1 MEFKLVLSDPETGKS
16 YQQEIKD
23 EKARKFRG
31 MKVGDEVGAS
41 FLGLSGCTIKITG
54 GSDKCGFP
62 MRRGVHSAKTLRV
75 LLRGGVGYNPT
86 ENVRRKRRV
95 RGEEIGEDIVQIN
108 TKIVKKGKKSIEQLL
123 GLEGE
128 GEEEKTEEKPKEE
141 KAEKADEKKDVKSE
155 GKGKKEKPEE
165 EEKVGEKKEEKTLE
179 KGKKEKSKS
188 EKEKKK

>member
-1 MEFKLVLSDPETGKS
+1 
-16 YQQEIKD
+16 
-23 EKARKFRG
+23 RKFRG
-31 MKVGDEVGAS
+31 MKVGGEVDAS

-62 MRRGVHSAKTLRV
+62 MRRGVHSTKTLRV

-123 GLEGE
+123 GLEAE
-128 GEEEKTEEKPKEE
+128 QEKTEEKPGEEKKEVKEAEQKPKEE
-141 KAEKADEKKDVKSE
+141 KTEKAEEKKVKAE
-155 GKGKKEKPEE
+155 EKGKKEKPEE
-165 EEKVGEKKEEKTLE
+165 EEKETEKKEEKTLE
-179 KGKKEKSKS
+179 KEKKVKSKS

>member
-62 MRRGVHSAKTLRV
+62 MRRGVHSTKTLRV

-95 RGEEIGEDIVQIN
+95 RGEEIDEDIVQIN

-123 GLEGE
+123 GLEVE
-128 GEEEKTEEKPKEE
+128 EE
-141 KAEKADEKKDVKSE
+141 KAE
-155 GKGKKEKPEE
+155 EKPEE
-165 EEKVGEKKEEKTLE
+165 AKAEKAEEKKVETEG